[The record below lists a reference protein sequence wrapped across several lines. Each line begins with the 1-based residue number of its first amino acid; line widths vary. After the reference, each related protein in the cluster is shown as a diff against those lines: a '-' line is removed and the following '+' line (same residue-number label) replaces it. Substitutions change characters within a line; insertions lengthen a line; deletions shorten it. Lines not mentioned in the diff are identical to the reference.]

1 MERLNFNHLF
11 YFWTIARE
19 GSIKKASQKLNLT
32 PSGLS
37 GQLKQLEVYFGK
49 KLFDRKVRKLVL
61 NDAGK
66 IAFDYCAHIFGLS
79 DELTRAVRRSPARQQ
94 VLIRVGVLPSLSAT
108 HIHDFLLPLWKN
120 RAVSVTVVE
129 GILDDLV
136 FQLESGNLEIVLSD
150 RPMTQKRTKIS
161 SYRLKPR
168 KIIAVAAPR
177 FAEARKNFPRSLSG
191 LPMLHLT
198 RHSQIRPEI
207 DRYFD
212 RHQVS
217 PQIIGEADDATLL
230 RLGAE
235 KGFCFTVL
243 PENTVQDAV
252 AKRRLIK
259 LGELKDV
266 NSDMWAMARSDT
278 DRAGLIKKTIE
289 KFRSRR

>member
-1 MERLNFNHLF
+1 
-11 YFWTIARE
+11 
-19 GSIKKASQKLNLT
+19 
-32 PSGLS
+32 
-37 GQLKQLEVYFGK
+37 
-49 KLFDRKVRKLVL
+49 
-61 NDAGK
+61 
-66 IAFDYCAHIFGLS
+66 
-79 DELTRAVRRSPARQQ
+79 
-94 VLIRVGVLPSLSAT
+94 
-108 HIHDFLLPLWKN
+108 
-120 RAVSVTVVE
+120 
-129 GILDDLV
+129 
-136 FQLESGNLEIVLSD
+136 
-150 RPMTQKRTKIS
+150 RTKIS

-266 NSDMWAMARSDT
+266 NSDMWAMAR
-278 DRAGLIKKTIE
+278 
-289 KFRSRR
+289 